1 MDNLEELEKLILEY
15 NLIKGYELGIGSWGF
30 KVYIE
35 SYYKNKTLIVS
46 FFDGKEVS
54 LLYKTNK
61 YTVTSMFEEAIKHF
75 KGLINDKY

>member
-15 NLIKGYELGIGSWGF
+15 SLINGYKLGIGGWGF

-35 SYYKNKTLIVS
+35 SYYKNKILIVS

-54 LLYKTNK
+54 LLYK
-61 YTVTSMFEEAIKHF
+61 IKES
-75 KGLINDKY
+75 